1 MARLLS
7 RNFPGKNTGLSFPTP
22 GDLSQPGI
30 KPGSPVLQADSYPLS
45 HQGSPRKFL
54 LWCFLKSIP
63 SCPSCFLNSITSYSL
78 DCTFSLLKLILC
90 CFAETKLQE
99 VEVEKSDAT
108 QIITPFNLVLP
119 CFSFIFYFFVS
130 KRRQGVSSFAIEDSS
145 VFSMRSNLLFFVH
158 VDLKSLDSRSVALEK
173 QTAFQCLSLQW
184 VITCL
189 HVMGKENLRC

>member
-119 CFSFIFYFFVS
+119 CFSFIFFFFLFLRGDRES
-130 KRRQGVSSFAIEDSS
+130 RHSRQRI
-145 VFSMRSNLLFFVH
+145 LLF
-158 VDLKSLDSRSVALEK
+158 SV
-173 QTAFQCLSLQW
+173 
-184 VITCL
+184 
-189 HVMGKENLRC
+189 